1 MAEMSWAARQ
11 RAVFE
16 RAGGY
21 CEYCHSHEENTGQ
34 AMHIE
39 HIIPQGGDRL
49 DNLCLSCS
57 SCNLHKARAVQ
68 ALDSVTGDMVSLF
81 NPRTQQWSVH
91 FAWVGNGDT
100 IAGKTPVG
108 RATVERLKMN
118 IDRLV
123 RARRNWITAGTHP
136 PADEG

>member
-1 MAEMSWAARQ
+1 MAELSWAARQ
-11 RAVFE
+11 RLVFE

-21 CEYCHSHEENTGQ
+21 YEYCRSHEDNTGQ

-39 HIIPQGGDRL
+39 HIIPQGGDSL

-57 SCNLHKARAVQ
+57 NCNLHKARATR
-68 ALDSVTGDMVSLF
+68 ALDPVTGNTVALF
-81 NPRTQQWSVH
+81 NPRIQRWSEH
-91 FAWVGNGDT
+91 FAWAENGNT
-100 IAGKTPVG
+100 ITGKTSTG

-136 PADEG
+136 PADDH